1 LPGPKNFLGGGKN
14 QMEMA
19 SLILFIGTVYVIAN
33 ILGLFN
39 DLHERRRKIKAVR
52 ERWEK

>member
-1 LPGPKNFLGGGKN
+1 VENE
-14 QMEMA
+14 MEMA
-19 SLILFIGTVYVIAN
+19 SLILFIGTVYVISN